1 MGADSQVPLRW
12 GFIGCGKIAND
23 FVNALKGMAG
33 ETARL
38 SACAARSLETAQQ
51 FAKTHGFAHAYG
63 SYEELCEDRDVDV
76 VYIATIHLVH
86 FEQITLALNHGK
98 HVLVEKP
105 MTMNAKQTASV
116 VELAKTKKLF
126 LMEGVWTRCFPF
138 LKFVRQLLSEGNI
151 GDIHHVHG
159 DIGIPYVNSKNEA
172 NFRSSSGDGALLG
185 IGIYPLS
192 FVTMVFG
199 TEPLK
204 ITTTGKT
211 SSGGADIYGSA
222 TLEYSGNRIGTINFT
237 ALATLGNSVTI
248 TGSKGRI
255 CIPAPAHCAT
265 EVTVTQFLEDGTQQ
279 TKTMQFPWPTPSTNI
294 ATPFNYPGSEAL
306 VYEAETVTK
315 AIGSGQLQCE
325 EYPPEE
331 SLAIAKFM
339 DEIRGAIGVVYA
351 ADSAH

>member
-1 MGADSQVPLRW
+1 
-12 GFIGCGKIAND
+12 
-23 FVNALKGMAG
+23 
-33 ETARL
+33 
-38 SACAARSLETAQQ
+38 
-51 FAKTHGFAHAYG
+51 
-63 SYEELCEDRDVDV
+63 
-76 VYIATIHLVH
+76 
-86 FEQITLALNHGK
+86 
-98 HVLVEKP
+98 

-151 GDIHHVHG
+151 GDVHHVHG

-199 TEPLK
+199 TKPLK